1 MDLALPSDIP
11 LADLL
16 PTLLFHAG
24 RHLADDG
31 VTHGGWALTRV
42 GGAPLDSGRSASQ
55 LEIRDGEI
63 LFLTPRATAAPEVV
77 FDDVVDAVATATLE
91 RPGRWVP
98 ATTRRFSVGFATV
111 ALVGG
116 VAAVLFAGP
125 PQLAGALVGIGLAVM
140 MLIAATLIS
149 RVGGDARTGAL
160 FGVVALAYGAA
171 GGLLLLAGERGIT
184 DLAAPDL
191 LLAAAVL
198 LVLAAAATV
207 AVGDYSQVFLAAMVV
222 SVALGVG
229 AGISIAF
236 DTGPTPPAVVVGTV
250 LFGLFPILPMLSY
263 RAAQLPMPAIPTGP
277 DDLRADSESVNGARV
292 LARSDRADDF
302 HTGLIMAVSIFVLGS
317 IVVIVLDGGWG
328 GSILATVLAL
338 LLLLRARPYRTWTG
352 RTPVL
357 MAGSLAL
364 GTVAAA
370 GFVAGD
376 LLTRLGLIVG
386 GLLAAAAISLVY
398 GLGVTGRRISPF
410 WGRLLDISEILLIVA
425 VVPLA
430 AWVAGWYGWIS
441 TIRDT

>member
-1 MDLALPSDIP
+1 
-11 LADLL
+11 
-16 PTLLFHAG
+16 
-24 RHLADDG
+24 
-31 VTHGGWALTRV
+31 
-42 GGAPLDSGRSASQ
+42 
-55 LEIRDGEI
+55 
-63 LFLTPRATAAPEVV
+63 
-77 FDDVVDAVATATLE
+77 
-91 RPGRWVP
+91 
-98 ATTRRFSVGFATV
+98 
-111 ALVGG
+111 
-116 VAAVLFAGP
+116 
-125 PQLAGALVGIGLAVM
+125 M

-191 LLAAAVL
+191 LLAATVL
-198 LVLAAAATV
+198 LVLAAAATI

-222 SVALGVG
+222 SIALGVG
-229 AGISIAF
+229 AGISLAF
-236 DTGPTPPAVVVGTV
+236 DTGPTAPAVVVGTV
-250 LFGLFPILPMLSY
+250 LFGFFPILPMLSY

-277 DDLRADSESVNGARV
+277 DDLRADSESVNGTRV
-292 LARSDRADDF
+292 LALSDRADDV
-302 HTGLIMAVSIFVLGS
+302 HTGLIMAFSVLILGS
-317 IVVIVLDGGWG
+317 IVVILLDGGG
-328 GSILATVLAL
+328 GGWILATVLAL
-338 LLLLRARPYRTWTG
+338 LLMLRARPYRTWTG

-364 GTVAAA
+364 GAVAAA
-370 GFVAGD
+370 GFVVGD

-398 GLGVTGRRISPF
+398 GLGVTGRRVSPL

-441 TIRDT
+441 TIKGR